1 MTKKATSGWPFLHL
15 RHAQPDSLQNTVPA
29 GRCNRA
35 KPRRAVLSGTFRR
48 ELRYRFCDMLR
59 ARKF

>member
-1 MTKKATSGWPFLHL
+1 MTKKAASWQPFSHP
-15 RHAQPDSLQNTVPA
+15 RGAQSDCLQNTVPG
-29 GRCNRA
+29 GRGNRA
-35 KPRRAVLSGTFRR
+35 KPRRAVLSAAFRR